1 MKDASWPK
9 QNPNPEPAAG
19 IRHAA
24 GSKPK
29 PMSQKKS
36 PRLHYVDYI
45 FHFQQGA
52 LIEEEGAEFPL
63 TVEID
68 SAGAVVLNQVRDNDP
83 DAVVTNIKHLRRLV
97 KALED
102 HLPKA
107 AAQYRRKRAGDLE
120 RARRENVLYMKIRK
134 LETELEQLKS
144 GRNQKS

>member
-1 MKDASWPK
+1 M
-9 QNPNPEPAAG
+9 
-19 IRHAA
+19 
-24 GSKPK
+24 
-29 PMSQKKS
+29 
-36 PRLHYVDYI
+36 
-45 FHFQQGA
+45 
-52 LIEEEGAEFPL
+52 IEEEGAEFPL

-102 HLPKA
+102 HLPQA
-107 AAQYRRKRAGDLE
+107 AAQYRRKREGDLE
-120 RARRENVLYMKIRK
+120 RAKRENDLYAKIHK